1 MNIGVH
7 TGLLD
12 FKGMAKIAT
21 GDFLMPDS
29 LIGSYPPNTQRF
41 DPQVF

>member
-21 GDFLMPDS
+21 GDPSPPHRHRDLIS
-29 LIGSYPPNTQRF
+29 LIRL
-41 DPQVF
+41 